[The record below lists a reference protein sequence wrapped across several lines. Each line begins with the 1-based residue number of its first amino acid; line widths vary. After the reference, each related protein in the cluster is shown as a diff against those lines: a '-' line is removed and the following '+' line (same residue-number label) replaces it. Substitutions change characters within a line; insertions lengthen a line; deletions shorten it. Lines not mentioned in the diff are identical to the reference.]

1 MCSCREE
8 GLLHRK
14 RDIKFSAVQMYKD
27 HLAGSENFFLQGPK
41 KYFLS
46 IPFIVGVG
54 EKKKKACSLR
64 GNYFWKE
71 YYTNQTLLL

>member
-1 MCSCREE
+1 
-8 GLLHRK
+8 
-14 RDIKFSAVQMYKD
+14 MYKD

-54 EKKKKACSLR
+54 EKKKKKKLVAFVEIIFGR
-64 GNYFWKE
+64 NIIPTKHYFCNMIE
-71 YYTNQTLLL
+71 S